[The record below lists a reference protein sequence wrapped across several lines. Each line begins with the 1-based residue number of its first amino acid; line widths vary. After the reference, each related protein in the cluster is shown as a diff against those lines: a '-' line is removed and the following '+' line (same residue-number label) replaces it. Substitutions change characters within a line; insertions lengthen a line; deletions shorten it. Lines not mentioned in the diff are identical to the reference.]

1 MKMFDIECLIRELK
15 RLEQLQMVETK
26 EIQKFSLRS
35 QRSEGTGPIQHEKT
49 FPAIYRCLRIAMA
62 AA

>member
-1 MKMFDIECLIRELK
+1 MFDIECLIRELK

-35 QRSEGTGPIQHEKT
+35 QRSEGTGSIQHEKN
-49 FPAIYRCLRIAMA
+49 ISRYL
-62 AA
+62 